1 MIKTILVATDG
12 SSHANKATA
21 LATDLAQKY
30 QARLVVLHTLL
41 RDARSDTLRKLANRR
56 ALTKEQRKILENYEI
71 DAYQAMSGMDAGTI
85 FIPAPFDILEPLG
98 QQILERV
105 SQAAKKA
112 GVKKVVP
119 LLSGSEPAD
128 AILKTAKQEKADM
141 IVMGSRGFGELKGL
155 FLGSVS
161 HKVAAHATCPVVTVK

>member
-12 SSHANKATA
+12 SSHANKAT
-21 LATDLAQKY
+21 DLAIDIAHKF

-41 RDARSDTLRKLANRR
+41 RDARSDTLHKLANRR
-56 ALTKEQRKILENYEI
+56 ALTKEQRTILDNYEI

-85 FIPAPFDILEPLG
+85 FIPAPFDILEPIG
-98 QQILERV
+98 QQMVDRV
-105 SQAAKKA
+105 SQSAQKA
-112 GVKKVVP
+112 GAKKVVP
-119 LLSGSEPAD
+119 LLSGIEPAE

-161 HKVAAHATCPVVTVK
+161 HKVASHATCPVVTVK